1 MEMDTSLVTTQGLEW
16 LVEAR
21 KQESI
26 ADAAYC
32 SNGTTLKRITGQRPS
47 ERRFRFAGSPMAT
60 VREAWD
66 EAFERLHAFLSGAT
80 DLASKR

>member
-1 MEMDTSLVTTQGLEW
+1 M
-16 LVEAR
+16 
-21 KQESI
+21 
-26 ADAAYC
+26 
-32 SNGTTLKRITGQRPS
+32 KRITGQRPS